1 MTERHLLLLKQDVK
15 VGKVKLPLWLLKQHD
30 MEDNGEVKCVVKNGR
45 TYSDLLE
52 CFFLWC
58 IWFPL
63 LYIPVHANCTYDIY
77 PVHTYVIS
85 RNTKV

>member
-52 CFFLWC
+52 CFC
-58 IWFPL
+58 SMM
-63 LYIPVHANCTYDIY
+63 YM
-77 PVHTYVIS
+77 IS
-85 RNTKV
+85 ITVYSCAC